1 MSKMFIPPFC
11 INCISHTFL
20 SCQMTV
26 RMGLKVNITRI
37 NGLYEQKSTERD
49 YVTHLLHKIMKSI
62 VIDCGKTFIQ

>member
-37 NGLYEQKSTERD
+37 NGLYHINYMNKSPLNAT
-49 YVTHLLHKIMKSI
+49 T
-62 VIDCGKTFIQ
+62 